1 MVKGSVECI
10 GLGEFIGFVGFDRIS
25 ATLQQPVTHL
35 ASSLIGSDLET
46 GE

>member
-1 MVKGSVECI
+1 MVKGSVEFI
-10 GLGEFIGFVGFDRIS
+10 GLGEFVGFVEFDEVS

-35 ASSLIGSDLET
+35 ASSLIDSDLET

>member
-1 MVKGSVECI
+1 MVKGLV
-10 GLGEFIGFVGFDRIS
+10 EFIGFVGFDGVS

-35 ASSLIGSDLET
+35 ASSLIGSELET